1 MQGGV
6 VPSNDVGI
14 SGMELSVTW
23 LRQLVMV
30 VLQDMPDVHAVSYDL
45 VPTTYA
51 GLNLFPTRSRKTHT
65 SEASWL
71 KIQAGTLKDE
81 IA

>member
-65 SEASWL
+65 SEAS
-71 KIQAGTLKDE
+71 
-81 IA
+81 